1 MSAEGGTNFVALN
14 EAAAPV
20 FAENNREELVYRLLQ
35 YLGLDGIEVGVN
47 ILSAG
52 EVRILNRD
60 YRHIDTTTDI
70 LSFAMLENE
79 GEPATPM
86 SIAARLEKVHQS
98 GESPVLLGDIVI
110 SSAELD
116 AAPGWVDGHLMR
128 LVIHGI
134 LHLIGH
140 DHEEEEARAA
150 MEILEE
156 ESFRHLFGDQPD
168 SPAAASTDGDGN

>member
-1 MSAEGGTNFVALN
+1 MSAEGRMNFVALN
-14 EAAAPV
+14 EAATPV

-35 YLGLDGIEVGVN
+35 HLGLEGVEVGVN
-47 ILSAG
+47 ILSAS
-52 EVRILNRD
+52 EVRTLNRD

-79 GEPATPM
+79 GERSTPTT
-86 SIAARLEKVHQS
+86 IAASLERARRS
-98 GESPVLLGDIVI
+98 GEAPVLLGDIVI

-116 AAPGWVDGHLMR
+116 NVPGWVDGHLMR

-140 DHEEEEARAA
+140 DHEEEEARAT

-156 ESFRHLFGDQPD
+156 ETFRHLFGDQPD
-168 SPAAASTDGDGN
+168 SPLATPYVGGGD